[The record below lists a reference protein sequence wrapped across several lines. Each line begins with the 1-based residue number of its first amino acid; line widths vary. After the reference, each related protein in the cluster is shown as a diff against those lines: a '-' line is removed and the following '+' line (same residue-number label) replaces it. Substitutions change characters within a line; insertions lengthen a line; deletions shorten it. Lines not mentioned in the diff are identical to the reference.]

1 MTPSVPVTPV
11 SPVQEAASDYLA
23 AVGHDLAGL
32 PEADRQDILEE
43 VAEHLAD
50 VAAELGPEAD
60 ARALEARL
68 GPAGTYAAELR
79 SAAGYDA
86 PPRAPRRRRVAEG
99 VRTFGSSLQQ
109 AVEALKGGPETLRF
123 LRTLRPA
130 WWVLRAWVV
139 AEWLAMGVSNGDAHV
154 VPQFHRNAFIG
165 LIVFLLLA
173 VWSVRVGLR
182 SERLGDAAPWR
193 RTVVVANVLAVLF
206 TLPVL
211 GALQRHD
218 SSGFIGYQPD
228 PAPSAGT
235 AAVDSAGTV
244 TVPTNLFAFGPDG
257 QPIDHVRL
265 YDQDGHP
272 VVVADAENSDCWAG
286 ITGASPAPTASPS
299 NVFPLPQLT
308 PRLDADGNPTGT
320 CVVSSSTPGFVVP
333 PLTGYAPS
341 ATPSPSASVQAKPSP
356 SVRPS
361 SAKPSARATKR

>member
-11 SPVQEAASDYLA
+11 SPVQAAASDYLA

-32 PEADRQDILEE
+32 PEAERQDILEE

-68 GPAGTYAAELR
+68 GPAGRYAAELR
-79 SAAGYDA
+79 SAAGYDEA
-86 PPRAPRRRRVAEG
+86 PRAPRARRLVDS
-99 VRTFGSSLQQ
+99 VRTFGSSLRQ
-109 AVEALKGGPETLRF
+109 AVEGLRGGPETLTF

-139 AEWLAMGVSNGDAHV
+139 AEWLAMGVSNGSAHV
-154 VPQFHRNAFIG
+154 VPQFHSNAFVG
-165 LIVFLLLA
+165 LVVFVLLA
-173 VWSVRVGLR
+173 IWSVRVGLR

-193 RTVVVANVLAVLF
+193 RTVMVANVAAILL

-211 GALQRHD
+211 GALQRSD
-218 SSGFIGYQPD
+218 NAGFISYQPD
-228 PAPSAGT
+228 PAPSAGI
-235 AAVDSAGTV
+235 AAVDSNGTV
-244 TVPTNLFAFGPDG
+244 TVATNLFAFGPDG

-272 VVVADAENSDCWAG
+272 VVVAGADQSDCWAG
-286 ITGASPAPTASPS
+286 TTGASPVPTASPS

-308 PRLDADGNPTGT
+308 PQLDADGNPTGT
-320 CVVSSSTPGFVVP
+320 CVVSSSAPGFVVP
-333 PLTGYAPS
+333 PLAGYTPS
-341 ATPSPSASVQAKPSP
+341 ATPTPSSSAQVKPSP
-356 SVRPS
+356 SVSTSRP
-361 SAKPSARATKR
+361 KPSAKTSKR